1 MVENVCLC
9 YRYSMDSLRFEWD
22 DQKAQ
27 INIKK
32 HGVSFDEAA
41 TVFYDTLYLEDY
53 DEAHSDEEDRFK
65 IVGISSNGRLLV
77 VIYIERVDRIRIIS
91 SRLAT
96 KNERR
101 IYESQT

>member
-1 MVENVCLC
+1 
-9 YRYSMDSLRFEWD
+9 MDSLRFEWD
-22 DQKAQ
+22 SQKAQ
-27 INIKK
+27 VNFKK

-41 TVFYDTLYLEDY
+41 TIFYDPLYLEDY
-53 DEAHSDEEDRFK
+53 DQAHSDQEDRFK
-65 IVGISSNGRLLV
+65 LIGISSRGRLLV
-77 VIYIERVDRIRIIS
+77 VTYIQRVDRMRIIS

>member
-1 MVENVCLC
+1 MFVCVTDIGC
-9 YRYSMDSLRFEWD
+9 MDSLRFEWD

-27 INIKK
+27 FNIKK

-41 TVFYDTLYLEDY
+41 TVFYDPLYLEDY

-65 IVGISSNGRLLV
+65 IVGISSSGRLLV
-77 VIYIERVDRIRIIS
+77 VTYIERVDRIRIIS